1 MVMSLIKNLKIRTK
15 LNILVIFASLL
26 MVAIGATGLLGI
38 NISNSALSSV
48 YHEKLL
54 YIIQLNEVR
63 DQQMQVRTELL
74 EAGLERDAFEILGRI
89 DKVRSSMFK
98 IETIL
103 GEYNKHAML
112 ADEKKLVDAFVAGRL
127 DYGRNG
133 VLPILELLQAEK
145 FEQVQKLRKDI
156 MNPGY
161 AKASEGIDALIQL
174 QVEGAKNEFER
185 VENTTRVI
193 RITAIASIIIGLTL
207 SIALGLIITR
217 SVNYGVRELAKT
229 ASKLANGELSA
240 RVDWNSTDEL
250 GDVGRAFNRMAIEFS
265 SLISQVRQSA
275 DQVASAAAIQAGTA
289 EKVSAISDNQ
299 TQQAA
304 IAASSIENLNLA
316 VKEIAQKT
324 VDVLSSANDASTM
337 ADEGQQVVN
346 KAVLGIQ
353 LVAVTVSESA
363 QLMVS
368 LGQRSDQ
375 IGQIINVIKD
385 IAEQTNL
392 LALNAAIEAARA
404 GEQGRGFAVVADEV
418 RKLAERTALATSEI
432 SKMISAIQS
441 ETVNAVAT
449 MEKGSSE
456 VSDGVALANQAGKSL
471 QNINNSVKRVVD
483 MIEQIS
489 ESTRSQSETTNEITQ
504 RVEHIAE
511 MAQENTVSVNE
522 TTHAS
527 HDLQK
532 LSGHL
537 QQVVSRFKL

>member
-1 MVMSLIKNLKIRTK
+1 MDLIKNLKIRTK

-26 MVAIGATGLLGI
+26 MVAIGTTGLLGI

-63 DQQMQVRTELL
+63 EQQMQVRTELL

-103 GEYNKHAML
+103 GEYSKHAMS
-112 ADEKKLVDAFVAGRL
+112 ADEKKMVDAFMAGRL

-133 VLPILELLQAEK
+133 VLPIMELLQAEK

-174 QVEGAKNEFER
+174 QVEAAKEEFER
-185 VENTTRVI
+185 VENTTRII

-229 ASKLANGELSA
+229 ASKLANGELAA
-240 RVDWNSTDEL
+240 RVDWDSTDEL
-250 GDVGRAFNRMAIEFS
+250 GDVGRAFNQMATEFS

-275 DQVASAAAIQAGTA
+275 DQVATAAAIQTGTA
-289 EKVSAISDNQ
+289 DKVSTISENQ

-316 VKEIAQKT
+316 VRQIAQKT
-324 VDVLSSANDASTM
+324 VDVLTSASDASAM
-337 ADEGQQVVN
+337 ADEGQLVVN
-346 KAVLGIQ
+346 KAVVGIQ
-353 LVAVTVSESA
+353 QVAVTVRESA
-363 QLMVS
+363 VLMAS

-418 RKLAERTALATSEI
+418 RKLAERTAMATSEI

-441 ETVNAVAT
+441 ETGNAVAT

-456 VSDGVALANQAGKSL
+456 VSEGVALANQAGKSL
-471 QNINNSVKRVVD
+471 QNINSSVKRVVD

-511 MAQENTVSVNE
+511 MAQENTVSVDA

-527 HDLQK
+527 HDLQE
-532 LSGHL
+532 LSSHL

>member
-1 MVMSLIKNLKIRTK
+1 MSLIKNLKIRTK

-26 MVAIGATGLLGI
+26 MVAIGTTGLLGI

-48 YHEKLL
+48 YNEKLL

-63 DQQMQVRTELL
+63 DHQTQVRTELL
-74 EAGLERDAFEILGRI
+74 EAGLERDGFEILARI
-89 DKVRSSMFK
+89 DKVRSSLFQ

-103 GEYNKHAML
+103 GEYNKHVMSAE
-112 ADEKKLVDAFVAGRL
+112 EKKLMDAFMAERM

-133 VLPILELLQAEK
+133 VIPIMDLLQAEK
-145 FEQVQKLRKDI
+145 FDQVQKLRKEV

-161 AKASEGIDALIQL
+161 AKASVGIDALIQL
-174 QVEGAKNEFER
+174 QVDAAKKEFER
-185 VENTTRVI
+185 VEKTTKII
-193 RITAIASIIIGLTL
+193 RIIAIATIIIGLAL
-207 SIALGLIITR
+207 SIVLGLIITR
-217 SVNYGVRELAKT
+217 SVNSGVRELAVT
-229 ASKLANGELSA
+229 AKKLANGELTA
-240 RVDWNSTDEL
+240 RVNWNSTDEL
-250 GDVGRAFNRMAIEFS
+250 GDVGRAFNQMATEFS

-275 DQVASAAAIQAGTA
+275 DQVASAAAMQASTA
-289 EKVSAISDNQ
+289 EKVSAISGNQ

-304 IAASSIENLNLA
+304 IAASSIDNLNSA

-324 VDVLSSANDASTM
+324 DDVVTSANDASAM
-337 ADEGQQVVN
+337 AAEGQQVVN
-346 KAVLGIQ
+346 KAVQGIQ
-353 LVAVTVSESA
+353 QVAVTVKESA
-363 QLMVS
+363 QLMAA
-368 LGQRSDQ
+368 LGKRSDQ
-375 IGQIINVIKD
+375 IGQIVNVIKD

-418 RKLAERTALATSEI
+418 RKLAERTASATSEI
-432 SKMISAIQS
+432 STMISAIQS
-441 ETVNAVAT
+441 ETGNAVTT
-449 MEKGSSE
+449 MEKGSSQ
-456 VSDGVALANQAGKSL
+456 VSDGVALANQAGQSL
-471 QNINNSVKRVVD
+471 QNINSSVKRVVE

-489 ESTRSQSETTNEITQ
+489 ESTRSQSETTNEITK

-511 MAQENTVSVNE
+511 MAQENTSSVDE

>member
-1 MVMSLIKNLKIRTK
+1 MSLIKNLKIRTK

-26 MVAIGATGLLGI
+26 MVAIGTTGLLGI

-48 YHEKLL
+48 YNEKLL

-63 DQQMQVRTELL
+63 DHQMQVRTELL
-74 EAGLERDAFEILGRI
+74 EAGLERDGFEILARI
-89 DKVRSSMFK
+89 DKVRSSLFQ

-103 GEYNKHAML
+103 GEYNKHAMS
-112 ADEKKLVDAFVAGRL
+112 AEEKKLADAFMAERM

-133 VLPILELLQAEK
+133 VIPIIDLLQAEK
-145 FEQVQKLRKDI
+145 FDQVQKLRKDI

-161 AKASEGIDALIQL
+161 AKASVGIDALIQL
-174 QVEGAKNEFER
+174 QVDAAKKEYER
-185 VENTTRVI
+185 VEKTTKII
-193 RITAIASIIIGLTL
+193 RIIAIATIVIGLSL
-207 SIALGLIITR
+207 SIVLGLIITR
-217 SVNYGVRELAKT
+217 SVNSGVRELAVT
-229 ASKLANGELSA
+229 AKKLANGELTA
-240 RVDWNSTDEL
+240 RVNWNSTDEL
-250 GDVGRAFNRMAIEFS
+250 GDVGRAFNQMATEFS

-275 DQVASAAAIQAGTA
+275 DQVASAAAMQASTA
-289 EKVSAISDNQ
+289 EKVSAISGNQ

-304 IAASSIENLNLA
+304 IAASSIDNLNSA

-324 VDVLSSANDASTM
+324 DDVVTSANDASAM
-337 ADEGQQVVN
+337 AAEGQQVVN
-346 KAVLGIQ
+346 KAVQGIQ
-353 LVAVTVSESA
+353 QVAITVKESA
-363 QLMVS
+363 QLMAA
-368 LGQRSDQ
+368 LGKRSDQ
-375 IGQIINVIKD
+375 IGQIVNVIKD

-418 RKLAERTALATSEI
+418 RKLAERTATATSEI
-432 SKMISAIQS
+432 STMISAIQS
-441 ETVNAVAT
+441 ETGNAVTT
-449 MEKGSSE
+449 MEKGSSQ
-456 VSDGVALANQAGKSL
+456 VSDGVALANQAGQSL
-471 QNINNSVKRVVD
+471 QNINSSVKRVVE

-489 ESTRSQSETTNEITQ
+489 ESTRSQSETTNEITK

-511 MAQENTVSVNE
+511 MAQENTSSVDE

-532 LSGHL
+532 LSSHL

>member
-1 MVMSLIKNLKIRTK
+1 MSLIKNLKIRTK

-26 MVAIGATGLLGI
+26 MVAIGTTGLLGI

-48 YHEKLL
+48 YNEKLL

-63 DQQMQVRTELL
+63 DHQMQVRTELL
-74 EAGLERDAFEILGRI
+74 EAGLERDGFEILARI
-89 DKVRSSMFK
+89 DKVRSSMFQ

-103 GEYNKHAML
+103 GEYNKHAMS
-112 ADEKKLVDAFVAGRL
+112 AEEKKLVDAFMAERM

-133 VLPILELLQAEK
+133 VIPIMDLLQAEK
-145 FEQVQKLRKDI
+145 FDQVQKLRKEI

-161 AKASEGIDALIQL
+161 AKASVGIDALIHL
-174 QVEGAKNEFER
+174 QVDAAKKEFER
-185 VENTTRVI
+185 VEKTTKII
-193 RITAIASIIIGLTL
+193 RIIAIATIVIGLVLSII
-207 SIALGLIITR
+207 LGLIITR
-217 SVNYGVRELAKT
+217 SVNSGVRELAVT
-229 ASKLANGELSA
+229 AKKLANGELTA
-240 RVDWNSTDEL
+240 RVNWDSTDEL
-250 GDVGRAFNRMAIEFS
+250 GDVGRAFNQMATEFS

-275 DQVASAAAIQAGTA
+275 DQVASAAAMQTSTA
-289 EKVSAISDNQ
+289 EKVSAISGSQ

-304 IAASSIENLNLA
+304 IAASSIDNLNSA

-324 VDVLSSANDASTM
+324 DDVVTSANDASAM
-337 ADEGQQVVN
+337 AAEGQQVVN
-346 KAVLGIQ
+346 KAVQGIQ
-353 LVAVTVSESA
+353 QVAITVRESA
-363 QLMVS
+363 QLMAA
-368 LGQRSDQ
+368 LGKRSDQ
-375 IGQIINVIKD
+375 IGQIVNVIKD

-418 RKLAERTALATSEI
+418 RKLAERTASATSEI
-432 SKMISAIQS
+432 STMISAIQS
-441 ETVNAVAT
+441 ETGNAVTT
-449 MEKGSSE
+449 MEKGSSQ
-456 VSDGVALANQAGKSL
+456 VSDGVSLANQAGQSL
-471 QNINNSVKRVVD
+471 QNINSSVKRVVE

-489 ESTRSQSETTNEITQ
+489 EATRSQSETTNEITK

-511 MAQENTVSVNE
+511 MAQENTSSVDE

>member
-1 MVMSLIKNLKIRTK
+1 MSLIKNLKIRTK

-26 MVAIGATGLLGI
+26 MVTIGATGLLGI
-38 NISNSALSSV
+38 NISNSALSSL
-48 YHEKLL
+48 YNEKLL

-63 DQQMQVRTELL
+63 VHQMHVRTELL
-74 EAGLERDAFEILGRI
+74 EAGLERDGFEILARI
-89 DKVRSSMFK
+89 DKVRSSLFQ

-103 GEYNKHAML
+103 VEYNKHAMS
-112 ADEKKLVDAFVAGRL
+112 AEEKKLMDAFSAERM

-133 VLPILELLQAEK
+133 VLPILDLLQAEK
-145 FEQVQKLRKDI
+145 FDQVQKLRKEI

-161 AKASEGIDALIQL
+161 AKASVAIDALIQL
-174 QVEGAKNEFER
+174 QVDAAKKEHEQ
-185 VENTTRVI
+185 VVKTTGII
-193 RITAIASIIIGLTL
+193 RIAAIATIVIGLAL
-207 SIALGLIITR
+207 SIVLGLIITR
-217 SVNYGVRELAKT
+217 SVNCGVRELAIT
-229 ASKLANGELSA
+229 AKKLANGELTA
-240 RVDWNSTDEL
+240 RVNWDSTDEL
-250 GDVGRAFNRMAIEFS
+250 GDVGRAFNQMTTEFS

-275 DQVASAAAIQAGTA
+275 DQVATAAAMQASTA

-304 IAASSIENLNLA
+304 IAASSIENLNSA

-324 VDVLSSANDASTM
+324 DNVVTSANDASVM
-337 ADEGQQVVN
+337 AGEGQQVVN

-353 LVAVTVSESA
+353 QVAITVSESA
-363 QLMVS
+363 QLMVA
-368 LGQRSDQ
+368 LGKRSDE
-375 IGQIINVIKD
+375 IGQIVNVIKD

-418 RKLAERTALATSEI
+418 RKLAERTATATSEI

-441 ETVNAVAT
+441 ETGNAVTT
-449 MEKGSSE
+449 MEKGSSQ
-456 VSDGVALANQAGKSL
+456 VSDGVALANQAGQSL
-471 QNINNSVKRVVD
+471 QNINSSVKRVVA

-489 ESTRSQSETTNEITQ
+489 EATRSQSEATNEITK

-511 MAQENTVSVNE
+511 MARENTSSVDE

-527 HDLQK
+527 RDLQK

>member
-1 MVMSLIKNLKIRTK
+1 MSLIKNLKIRTK

-26 MVAIGATGLLGI
+26 MVTIGATGLLGI
-38 NISNSALSSV
+38 NISNSALSSL
-48 YHEKLL
+48 YNEKLL

-63 DQQMQVRTELL
+63 GHQMHVRTELL
-74 EAGLERDAFEILGRI
+74 EAGLERDGFEILARI
-89 DKVRSSMFK
+89 DKVRSSLFQ

-103 GEYNKHAML
+103 GEYNKHAMS
-112 ADEKKLVDAFVAGRL
+112 AEEKKLMDAFSAERM

-133 VLPILELLQAEK
+133 VLPIIELLQAEK
-145 FEQVQKLRKDI
+145 FDQVQKLRKEI

-161 AKASEGIDALIQL
+161 AKASVGIDALIQL
-174 QVEGAKNEFER
+174 QVDAAKKEHER
-185 VENTTRVI
+185 VEKTTGFI
-193 RITAIASIIIGLTL
+193 RIAAIATIVIGLAL

-217 SVNYGVRELAKT
+217 SVNCGVRELAIT
-229 ASKLANGELSA
+229 AKKLANGELTA
-240 RVDWNSTDEL
+240 RVNWDGKDEL
-250 GDVGRAFNRMAIEFS
+250 GDVGRAFNQMATEFS

-275 DQVASAAAIQAGTA
+275 DQVATAAAMQASTA
-289 EKVSAISDNQ
+289 EKVSAISDSQ

-304 IAASSIENLNLA
+304 IAASSVENLNLA

-324 VDVLSSANDASTM
+324 DNVVTSANDASVM
-337 ADEGQQVVN
+337 AGEGQQVVN

-353 LVAVTVSESA
+353 QVAITVSESA
-363 QLMVS
+363 QLMVA
-368 LGQRSDQ
+368 LGKRSDE
-375 IGQIINVIKD
+375 IGQIVNVIKD

-418 RKLAERTALATSEI
+418 RKLAERTATATSEI

-441 ETVNAVAT
+441 ETGNAVTT
-449 MEKGSSE
+449 MEKGSSQ
-456 VSDGVALANQAGKSL
+456 VSDGVALANQAGQSL
-471 QNINNSVKRVVD
+471 QNINSSVKRVVE

-489 ESTRSQSETTNEITQ
+489 KATRSQSEATNEITK

-511 MAQENTVSVNE
+511 MARENTSSVDE

>member
-1 MVMSLIKNLKIRTK
+1 MDLIKNLKIRTK

-26 MVAIGATGLLGI
+26 MVAIGTTGLLGI

-63 DQQMQVRTELL
+63 EQQMQVRTELL

-103 GEYNKHAML
+103 GEYSKHAMS
-112 ADEKKLVDAFVAGRL
+112 ADEKKMVDAFMAGRL

-174 QVEGAKNEFER
+174 QVEAAKKEFER
-185 VENTTRVI
+185 VENTTRII

-207 SIALGLIITR
+207 SIVLGLIITR

-229 ASKLANGELSA
+229 ASKLANGELAA
-240 RVDWNSTDEL
+240 RVDWDSTDEL
-250 GDVGRAFNRMAIEFS
+250 GDVGRAFNQMASEFS

-275 DQVASAAAIQAGTA
+275 DQVATAAAIQTGAA
-289 EKVSAISDNQ
+289 DKVSAISENQ

-316 VKEIAQKT
+316 VRQIAQKT
-324 VDVLSSANDASTM
+324 VDVLTSASDASAM
-337 ADEGQQVVN
+337 ADEGQLVVN
-346 KAVLGIQ
+346 KAVVGIQ
-353 LVAVTVSESA
+353 QVAVTVRESA
-363 QLMVS
+363 VLMAS

-418 RKLAERTALATSEI
+418 RKLAERTAMATSEI

-441 ETVNAVAT
+441 ETGNAVAT

-456 VSDGVALANQAGKSL
+456 VNEGVALANQAGKSL
-471 QNINNSVKRVVD
+471 QNINSSVKRVVD

-511 MAQENTVSVNE
+511 MAQENTVSVDE

-527 HDLQK
+527 HDLQE
-532 LSGHL
+532 LSSHL

>member
-1 MVMSLIKNLKIRTK
+1 MSLIKNLKIRTK

-26 MVAIGATGLLGI
+26 MVAIGTTGLLGI

-48 YHEKLL
+48 YNENLL
-54 YIIQLNEVR
+54 HIIQLNEVR
-63 DQQMQVRTELL
+63 DHQTQVRTELL
-74 EAGLERDAFEILGRI
+74 EAGLERDGFEILARI
-89 DKVRSSMFK
+89 DKVRSSLFQ

-103 GEYNKHAML
+103 GEYNKHTMSAE
-112 ADEKKLVDAFVAGRL
+112 EKKLMDAFMAERM

-133 VLPILELLQAEK
+133 VIPILDLLQAEK
-145 FEQVQKLRKDI
+145 FEQVQKLRKEV

-161 AKASEGIDALIQL
+161 AKASVGIDALIQL
-174 QVEGAKNEFER
+174 QVDAAKTEFER
-185 VENTTRVI
+185 VEKATKII
-193 RITAIASIIIGLTL
+193 RIIAIATIVIGLVL
-207 SIALGLIITR
+207 SIALGIIITR
-217 SVNYGVRELAKT
+217 SVNCGVRELAVT
-229 ASKLANGELSA
+229 AKKLANGELTA
-240 RVDWNSTDEL
+240 RVNWDSTDEL
-250 GDVGRAFNRMAIEFS
+250 GDVGRAFNQMATEFS

-275 DQVASAAAIQAGTA
+275 DQVASAAAMQTGTA
-289 EKVSAISDNQ
+289 EKVSAISGKQ
-299 TQQAA
+299 SQQAS
-304 IAASSIENLNLA
+304 IAASSIENLNSA

-324 VDVLSSANDASTM
+324 DDVVTSANDASTM
-337 ADEGQQVVN
+337 AAEGQKVVN
-346 KAVLGIQ
+346 KAVQGIQ
-353 LVAVTVSESA
+353 QVATTVKESA
-363 QLMVS
+363 QLMVA

-375 IGQIINVIKD
+375 IGQIVNVIKD

-418 RKLAERTALATSEI
+418 RKLAERTATATSEI

-441 ETVNAVAT
+441 ETGNAVST
-449 MEKGSSE
+449 MEKGSSQ
-456 VSDGVALANQAGKSL
+456 VSDGVALANQAGQSL
-471 QNINNSVKRVVD
+471 QNINSSVKRVVE

-489 ESTRSQSETTNEITQ
+489 EATRSQSEMTNEITK

-511 MAQENTVSVNE
+511 MAQENTSSIDE

-527 HDLQK
+527 HDLQN

>member
-1 MVMSLIKNLKIRTK
+1 MSLIKNLKIRTK

-26 MVAIGATGLLGI
+26 MVAIGTTGLLGI

-48 YHEKLL
+48 YNEKLL

-63 DQQMQVRTELL
+63 DHQTQVRTELL
-74 EAGLERDAFEILGRI
+74 EAGLERDGFEILARI
-89 DKVRSSMFK
+89 DKVRSSLFQ

-103 GEYNKHAML
+103 GEYNKHVMSAE
-112 ADEKKLVDAFVAGRL
+112 EKKLMDAFMAERM

-133 VLPILELLQAEK
+133 VIPIMDLLQAEK
-145 FEQVQKLRKDI
+145 FDQVQKLRKEV

-161 AKASEGIDALIQL
+161 AKASVGIDALIQL
-174 QVEGAKNEFER
+174 QVDAAKKEFER
-185 VENTTRVI
+185 VEKTTKII
-193 RITAIASIIIGLTL
+193 RIIAIATIIIGLAL
-207 SIALGLIITR
+207 SIVLGLIITR
-217 SVNYGVRELAKT
+217 SVNSGVRELAVT
-229 ASKLANGELSA
+229 AKKLANGELTA
-240 RVDWNSTDEL
+240 RVNWNSTDEL
-250 GDVGRAFNRMAIEFS
+250 GDVGRAFNQMATEFS

-275 DQVASAAAIQAGTA
+275 DQVASAAAMQASTA
-289 EKVSAISDNQ
+289 EKVSAISGNQ

-304 IAASSIENLNLA
+304 IAASSIDNLNSA

-324 VDVLSSANDASTM
+324 DDVVTSANDASAM
-337 ADEGQQVVN
+337 AAEGQQVVN
-346 KAVLGIQ
+346 KAVQGIQ
-353 LVAVTVSESA
+353 QVAVTVKESA
-363 QLMVS
+363 QLMAA
-368 LGQRSDQ
+368 LGKRSDQ
-375 IGQIINVIKD
+375 IGQIVNVIKD

-404 GEQGRGFAVVADEV
+404 GEQGRGLAVVADEV
-418 RKLAERTALATSEI
+418 RKLAERTASATSEI
-432 SKMISAIQS
+432 STMISAIQS
-441 ETVNAVAT
+441 ETGNAVTT
-449 MEKGSSE
+449 MEKGSSQ
-456 VSDGVALANQAGKSL
+456 VSDGVALANQAGQSL
-471 QNINNSVKRVVD
+471 QNINSSVKRVVE

-489 ESTRSQSETTNEITQ
+489 ESTRSQSETTNEITK

-511 MAQENTVSVNE
+511 MAQENTSSVDE

>member
-1 MVMSLIKNLKIRTK
+1 MSLIKNLKIRTK

-133 VLPILELLQAEK
+133 VLPIMELLQAEK

-174 QVEGAKNEFER
+174 QVEGAKKEYER
-185 VENTTRVI
+185 VENATRVI

-229 ASKLANGELSA
+229 ASKLANGELSPG
-240 RVDWNSTDEL
+240 WT
-250 GDVGRAFNRMAIEFS
+250 
-265 SLISQVRQSA
+265 
-275 DQVASAAAIQAGTA
+275 GTA
-289 EKVSAISDNQ
+289 PMNWAMWGVPL
-299 TQQAA
+299 TGW
-304 IAASSIENLNLA
+304 
-316 VKEIAQKT
+316 
-324 VDVLSSANDASTM
+324 LS
-337 ADEGQQVVN
+337 
-346 KAVLGIQ
+346 
-353 LVAVTVSESA
+353 
-363 QLMVS
+363 
-368 LGQRSDQ
+368 
-375 IGQIINVIKD
+375 
-385 IAEQTNL
+385 
-392 LALNAAIEAARA
+392 
-404 GEQGRGFAVVADEV
+404 
-418 RKLAERTALATSEI
+418 
-432 SKMISAIQS
+432 
-441 ETVNAVAT
+441 
-449 MEKGSSE
+449 
-456 VSDGVALANQAGKSL
+456 
-471 QNINNSVKRVVD
+471 NSHR
-483 MIEQIS
+483 
-489 ESTRSQSETTNEITQ
+489 
-504 RVEHIAE
+504 
-511 MAQENTVSVNE
+511 
-522 TTHAS
+522 
-527 HDLQK
+527 
-532 LSGHL
+532 
-537 QQVVSRFKL
+537 